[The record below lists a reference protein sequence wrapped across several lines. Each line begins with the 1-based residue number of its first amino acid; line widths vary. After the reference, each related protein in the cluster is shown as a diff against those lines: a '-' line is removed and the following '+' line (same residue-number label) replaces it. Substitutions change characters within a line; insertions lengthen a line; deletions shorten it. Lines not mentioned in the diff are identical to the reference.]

1 MEMSDWRAW
10 GTERLDRFE
19 ADLNPTNL
27 RLKLEEYQRELGTEF
42 TVNDLIR
49 IQEIR
54 SKAMIAAAICD
65 FPEFFFDQLG
75 IMQNDWDVPTIAKS
89 IDNLAETL
97 ESHFE

>member
-1 MEMSDWRAW
+1 MSDWRAW

-19 ADLNPTNL
+19 DDLNPKNM
-27 RLKLEEYQRELGTEF
+27 RLTLEEYQRELGAEF

-54 SKAMIAAAICD
+54 SRAMVAAAICD

-75 IMQNDWDVPTIAKS
+75 IMQKDWEVPTIAKS

-97 ESHFE
+97 ESHSE